1 MNIFVKNMNFSNSD
15 LSSSQDDLDL
25 PLKDE
30 FPNSPP
36 TNCNNYCPLSALD
49 RDSSDTFISCSP
61 PDTPS
66 KCLNSSPA
74 PNQSPCS
81 HVMSDSPALPIPSS
95 PEPLSWPEHQPCE
108 YDESCQQHRHSSPL
122 PSPPAYQYS
131 ITQNRVES
139 PSSVSVHPIA
149 NRLSPPPTEFHCP
162 SVSLIPEPLPL
173 TEKTPLLSG
182 DRPNEELH
190 QLSCPP
196 PLPPPAPSSLNTPQI
211 NNPSSSQFIDESFTL
226 RLSPSYREPFYSLS
240 PKSELS
246 IDGKSSPAVPSL
258 SSSPLTNL
266 MGEEDSSN
274 ATGTGLGSVAAAGE
288 DAPVIKEEVQEK
300 KDVQLLESCVNQED
314 STKPST
320 SSSSNKVLPEAVQE
334 PPCIVDLTGDDDS
347 LDGDG
352 DDDEVEIVSADQPVV
367 FLGRET
373 VSSSSVSRRS
383 RKRKRHD
390 SARTVEETIVI
401 HEDPPSVLSEGPSS
415 SSTGTA
421 TVINVADSPEGS
433 GTDDANPNISSS
445 SIPNSYNSSRNNN
458 NNDYSSNSSTGI
470 FELTDASRVFGDLLN
485 SPVIPLD
492 NHGTS
497 LSSQLSDSLSA
508 SYCNCSSAAANEGL
522 NTSARVCRLHHNSR
536 AVTSLLP
543 HMPIPRC
550 GSREERRQSSINPQP
565 IMITPGQSLDAPIP
579 QDVINDIESLLND
592 NARGSSSSSSN
603 YVRSFFIRPP
613 SGSSGA
619 SGSSADY
626 VRAGFLSRH
635 TTQLPS
641 PVEVDLRTTTPFQPS
656 ISHESTSCVRTVSGT
671 SVSSVSSSSSVKSSS
686 SDFGDDSGGLSCPI
700 CFESFQD
707 IKSAGRSLSSTVCGH
722 IFCTAC
728 LEASLKQTKQ
738 CPTCRKRLRKK
749 QYHPLYI

>member
-1 MNIFVKNMNFSNSD
+1 MNFSNSD

-131 ITQNRVES
+131 ITQNRAES

-288 DAPVIKEEVQEK
+288 DAPIIKEEVQEK

-401 HEDPPSVLSEGPSS
+401 HEDPPSVLSE
-415 SSTGTA
+415 
-421 TVINVADSPEGS
+421 
-433 GTDDANPNISSS
+433 
-445 SIPNSYNSSRNNN
+445 
-458 NNDYSSNSSTGI
+458 
-470 FELTDASRVFGDLLN
+470 
-485 SPVIPLD
+485 VIPLD

-497 LSSQLSDSLSA
+497 LSSQLSDSLSSS

-592 NARGSSSSSSN
+592 NARGSSSSSN